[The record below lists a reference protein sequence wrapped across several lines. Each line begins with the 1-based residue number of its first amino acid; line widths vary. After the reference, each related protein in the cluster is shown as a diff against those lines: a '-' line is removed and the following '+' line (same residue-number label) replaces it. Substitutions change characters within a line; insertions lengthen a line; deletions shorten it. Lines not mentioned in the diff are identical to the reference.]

1 MDPLPSSSQNF
12 DLDIRNVHKSFGKK
26 VVLNGINVFIKD
38 GEFVTLLG
46 PSGCGK
52 TTLLRI
58 IAGFEKADEGEVV
71 LSGKVISNRSPSKR
85 PINTVFQ
92 SYALFPHLNIFN
104 NIAFGLKSHKVPKD
118 EIERRVNK
126 MMEIVNI
133 TDLAKEMPATLSGG
147 QKQRVALARA
157 LVNEPDILLL
167 DEPLS
172 ALDANLRKKLQV
184 ELRELQRKTD
194 TTFILVT
201 HDQDE
206 AIAVSDRILVM
217 YKGQI
222 IQDGSPED
230 IYEHPVN
237 RFVATFIGEA
247 NILECERVSEKL
259 AKTNFGNLVLEKD
272 PTWEKGGIAIRME
285 DIHVCTPNESFAENV
300 FPAKIL
306 ERIFRGDYWE
316 LIAELPGGD
325 GCESLKLRVMTDPDE
340 IYNPGDQV
348 NLYIEPQYL
357 QVLSD

>member
-1 MDPLPSSSQNF
+1 MNPLPSSNQNF

-26 VVLNGINVFIKD
+26 VVLDGINVFIKD

-58 IAGFEKADEGEVV
+58 IAGFEKADAGEIV
-71 LSGKVISNRSPSKR
+71 LSGKVISDRSPSKR

-118 EIERRVNK
+118 KIERRVNK

-147 QKQRVALARA
+147 QRQRVALARA

-184 ELRELQRKTD
+184 ELRELQKKTD

-300 FPAKIL
+300 YPAKIL

-316 LIAELPGGD
+316 LIAELPGVGA
-325 GCESLKLRVMTDPDE
+325 CESLKLRVMTDPDE

-348 NLYIEPQYL
+348 NLYIDPQYL

>member
-1 MDPLPSSSQNF
+1 MNPLPSSNQNF

-26 VVLNGINVFIKD
+26 VVLDGINVFIKD

-58 IAGFEKADEGEVV
+58 IAGFEKADSGEIV
-71 LSGKVISNRSPSKR
+71 LSGNVISNRSPSAR

-92 SYALFPHLNIFN
+92 NYALFPHLNIFN
-104 NIAFGLKSHKVPKD
+104 NIAFGLKSHHVPKD
-118 EIERRVNK
+118 EIERRVNR

-184 ELRELQRKTD
+184 ELRELQKKTD

-217 YKGQI
+217 VNGQI

-247 NILECERVSEKL
+247 NILECEHVSEKL
-259 AKTNFGNLVLEKD
+259 ARTNFGNLVLEKD

-285 DIHVCTPNESFAENV
+285 DIHVCTPNESFTNNV
-300 FPAKIL
+300 FPARIL

-316 LIAELPGGD
+316 LIAELPGIGTN
-325 GCESLKLRVMTDPDE
+325 ESLKLRVRTDPDE

-348 NLYIEPQYL
+348 NLYIDPQYL

>member
-1 MDPLPSSSQNF
+1 MDPLPSPSQNF

-85 PINTVFQ
+85 PINTVFP

-237 RFVATFIGEA
+237 RFVATFIVEA
-247 NILECERVSEKL
+247 NILECERVSEKR

-316 LIAELPGGD
+316 LIAELPGVD
-325 GCESLKLRVMTDPDE
+325 ACESLKLRVMTDPDE

-348 NLYIEPQYL
+348 NLYIEPHYL
-357 QVLSD
+357 QVWSD